1 MVKSV
6 FIANRGEIAVRIVR
20 TLKEMGIEAVV
31 GYSEADRVSLAVELA
46 DKAVCI
52 GPAEAKKSY
61 LHSANLIS
69 AALYA
74 DCDAIHPG
82 VGFLSESAQFA
93 QQVQDAGL
101 VFIGPDAETISF
113 LGDKVQARRT
123 ALDAGLPV
131 TPGSDGPIADLETA
145 VAFAEEAGYPVII
158 KAASGG
164 GGKGMRIVREES
176 ELESAM
182 RIATHEAETS
192 FSDGT
197 IYIEKYLENPRH
209 IEVQILADTYGNV
222 IHLGERDCSL
232 QKNHQKVLEESP
244 SPGIDPDV
252 RERMCSDAVNLFKK
266 IGYKGAGTIEFL
278 FDGENYYFMEVN
290 ARVQVEH
297 PVSEYIS
304 NVDIIKEQIRGCSGE
319 PIDITQDD
327 VILEGASIECRIN
340 AGTPGKITRYLQPG
354 GRNVR
359 VDSFLYQGYMVS
371 PHYDSLVSK
380 LITYG
385 RDRRS
390 AIARM
395 KRALDEYIIEG
406 IDTNIEVQKKILNS
420 TLFQR
425 GIFGTFGL
433 SRILEE

>member
-93 QQVQDAGL
+93 KQVQDAGL

-131 TPGSDGPIADLETA
+131 TPGSDGPVADLKTA
-145 VAFAEEAGYPVII
+145 VAFAEKAGYPVII

-164 GGKGMRIVREES
+164 GGKGMRIVREKS

-244 SPGIDPDV
+244 SPGIDPDI
-252 RERMCSDAVNLFKK
+252 REQMCSDAVNLFKK

-319 PIDITQDD
+319 PMDITQDD

-340 AGTPGKITRYLQPG
+340 AATPGKITRYLQPG

-359 VDSFLYQGYMVS
+359 VDSFLYQGYTVS
-371 PHYDSLVSK
+371 PHYDSLISK

-395 KRALDEYIIEG
+395 KRALDEYVIEG

>member
-82 VGFLSESAQFA
+82 VGFLSESAEFA
-93 QQVQDAGL
+93 KQVQDAGL
-101 VFIGPDAETISF
+101 VFIGPDAKTISF

-145 VAFAEEAGYPVII
+145 VAFAERAGYPVII

-244 SPGIDPDV
+244 SPGIDPDI

-319 PIDITQDD
+319 PMDITQDD
-327 VILEGASIECRIN
+327 VLLEGASIECRIN
-340 AGTPGKITRYLQPG
+340 ASTPGKITRYLQPG

-359 VDSFLYQGYMVS
+359 VDSFLYQGYTVS

-395 KRALDEYIIEG
+395 KRALDEYVIEG
-406 IDTNIEVQKKILNS
+406 IETNIEVQKKILNS

>member
-6 FIANRGEIAVRIVR
+6 FIANRGEIAVRIIR

-31 GYSEADRVSLAVELA
+31 GYSEADRESMAVEMA

-61 LHSANLIS
+61 LHSSNLIS
-69 AALYA
+69 AALFA
-74 DCDAIHPG
+74 GCDAVHPG
-82 VGFLSESAQFA
+82 VGFLSESAKFSR
-93 QQVQDAGL
+93 QVKDAGL
-101 VFIGPDAETISF
+101 VFIGPEAETISF
-113 LGDKVQARRT
+113 LGDKVQARKT
-123 ALDAGLPV
+123 AEKAGLPI
-131 TPGSDGPIADLETA
+131 TPGSDGPVEDLKTA
-145 VAFAEEAGYPVII
+145 EEFAERAGYPVII

-164 GGKGMRIVREES
+164 GGKGMRIVRDHS

-182 RIATHEAETS
+182 RIATHEAETA

-209 IEVQILADTYGNV
+209 IEVQILADMFGNV

-244 SPGIDPDV
+244 SPGIDQTIRD
-252 RERMCSDAVNLFKK
+252 RMCRDAVNLFKS

-297 PVSEYIS
+297 PVSEFIS

-319 PIDITQDD
+319 ALDLRQEDIR
-327 VILEGASIECRIN
+327 LEGASIECRIN
-340 AGTPGKITRYLQPG
+340 AATPGRITRYLQPS

-371 PHYDSLVSK
+371 PFYDSLIAK

-395 KRALDEYIIEG
+395 KRALDEYVIEG

-425 GIFGTFGL
+425 GTFGTFGL
-433 SRILEE
+433 SQILEE

>member
-1 MVKSV
+1 
-6 FIANRGEIAVRIVR
+6 
-20 TLKEMGIEAVV
+20 
-31 GYSEADRVSLAVELA
+31 
-46 DKAVCI
+46 
-52 GPAEAKKSY
+52 
-61 LHSANLIS
+61 
-69 AALYA
+69 
-74 DCDAIHPG
+74 
-82 VGFLSESAQFA
+82 
-93 QQVQDAGL
+93 
-101 VFIGPDAETISF
+101 
-113 LGDKVQARRT
+113 
-123 ALDAGLPV
+123 
-131 TPGSDGPIADLETA
+131 
-145 VAFAEEAGYPVII
+145 
-158 KAASGG
+158 
-164 GGKGMRIVREES
+164 
-176 ELESAM
+176 
-182 RIATHEAETS
+182 
-192 FSDGT
+192 
-197 IYIEKYLENPRH
+197 
-209 IEVQILADTYGNV
+209 
-222 IHLGERDCSL
+222 
-232 QKNHQKVLEESP
+232 
-244 SPGIDPDV
+244 
-252 RERMCSDAVNLFKK
+252 MCSDAVNLFKK

>member
-123 ALDAGLPV
+123 ALDAGMPV
-131 TPGSDGPIADLETA
+131 TPGSDGPVGDLETA
-145 VAFAEEAGYPVII
+145 VAFAEKAGYPVII

-176 ELESAM
+176 ELETAM

-244 SPGIDPDV
+244 SPGIDPQI

-319 PIDITQDD
+319 AMDIRQED
-327 VILEGASIECRIN
+327 VRLEGASIECRIN
-340 AGTPGKITRYLQPG
+340 AATPGKITRYLQPG

-359 VDSFLYQGYMVS
+359 VDSFLYQGYTVS

-395 KRALDEYIIEG
+395 KRALDEYVIEG

>member
-1 MVKSV
+1 
-6 FIANRGEIAVRIVR
+6 
-20 TLKEMGIEAVV
+20 VV

-131 TPGSDGPIADLETA
+131 TPGSDGPVADLETA
-145 VAFAEEAGYPVII
+145 VAFAEKAGYPVII

-244 SPGIDPDV
+244 SPGIDPDI

-278 FDGENYYFMEVN
+278 FDGEDYYFMEVN

-319 PIDITQDD
+319 PMDITQDD
-327 VILEGASIECRIN
+327 VKLQGASIECRIN
-340 AGTPGKITRYLQPG
+340 AATPGKITRYLQPG

-359 VDSFLYQGYMVS
+359 VDSFLYQGYTVS

-395 KRALDEYIIEG
+395 KRALDEYVIEG

>member
-6 FIANRGEIAVRIVR
+6 FIANRGEIAVRIIR
-20 TLKEMGIEAVV
+20 TLKEMGIESVV
-31 GYSEADRVSLAVELA
+31 AYSEADRESMAVEMA

-74 DCDAIHPG
+74 GCDAVHPG
-82 VGFLSESAQFA
+82 VGFLSESAKFS
-93 QQVQDAGL
+93 QQVKDAGL
-101 VFIGPDAETISF
+101 VFIGPEAETISF
-113 LGDKVQARRT
+113 LGDKVQARKT
-123 ALDAGLPV
+123 AENAGLPI
-131 TPGSDGPIADLETA
+131 TPGSDGPVTDLKSAEE
-145 VAFAEEAGYPVII
+145 FAESAGYPVII

-164 GGKGMRIVREES
+164 GGKGMRIVRDHS

-182 RIATHEAETS
+182 RIATHEAETA

-197 IYIEKYLENPRH
+197 IYMEKYLENPRH
-209 IEVQILADTYGNV
+209 IEVQILADTFGNV

-244 SPGIDPDV
+244 SPGIDQTIRD
-252 RERMCSDAVNLFKK
+252 RMCQDAVNLFKS

-297 PVSEYIS
+297 PVSEFIS

-319 PIDITQDD
+319 ELDLRQEDIR
-327 VILEGASIECRIN
+327 LEGASIECRIN
-340 AGTPGKITRYLQPG
+340 ASTPGRITRYRQPS

-371 PHYDSLVSK
+371 PFYDSLIAK

-395 KRALDEYIIEG
+395 KRALDEYVIEG

-420 TLFQR
+420 TLFQQ
-425 GIFGTFGL
+425 GNFGTFGL

>member
-319 PIDITQDD
+319 PMDITQED

>member
-113 LGDKVQARRT
+113 LGDKVQARQT

-131 TPGSDGPIADLETA
+131 TPGSDGPVTDLETA
-145 VAFAEEAGYPVII
+145 VAFAEKAGYPVII

-209 IEVQILADTYGNV
+209 IEVQILADTFGNV

-244 SPGIDPDV
+244 SPGIDPDI

-278 FDGENYYFMEVN
+278 FDGEDYYFMEVN

-319 PIDITQDD
+319 PMDITQED
-327 VILEGASIECRIN
+327 VKLEGASIECRIN
-340 AGTPGKITRYLQPG
+340 AATPGKITRYLQPG

-359 VDSFLYQGYMVS
+359 VDSFLYQGYTVS

-395 KRALDEYIIEG
+395 KRALDEYVIEG

>member
-123 ALDAGLPV
+123 ALDAELPV

-319 PIDITQDD
+319 PMDITQED

>member
-6 FIANRGEIAVRIVR
+6 FIANRGEIAVRIIR
-20 TLKEMGIEAVV
+20 TLKEMDIESVV
-31 GYSEADRVSLAVELA
+31 GYSEADRESLAVEMA

-61 LHSANLIS
+61 LHSSNLIS
-69 AALYA
+69 AALFA
-74 DCDAIHPG
+74 GCDAVHPG
-82 VGFLSESAQFA
+82 VGFLSESAKFS
-93 QQVQDAGL
+93 QQVKDAGL
-101 VFIGPDAETISF
+101 VFIGPEAETISF
-113 LGDKVQARRT
+113 LGDKVQARKT
-123 ALDAGLPV
+123 AEKAGLPI
-131 TPGSDGPIADLETA
+131 TPGSDGPINDLKTA
-145 VAFAEEAGYPVII
+145 ENFAERAGYPVII

-164 GGKGMRIVREES
+164 GGKGMRIVRDHS
-176 ELESAM
+176 ELETAM
-182 RIATHEAETS
+182 RIATHEAETA

-209 IEVQILADTYGNV
+209 IEVQILADTFGNV

-244 SPGIDPDV
+244 SPGIDQTIRD
-252 RERMCSDAVNLFKK
+252 RMCQDAVNLFKS

-278 FDGENYYFMEVN
+278 FDGEHYYFMEVN

>member
-31 GYSEADRVSLAVELA
+31 GYSEADQVSLAVELA

-82 VGFLSESAQFA
+82 EGFLSESAQFA
-93 QQVQDAGL
+93 QQVEDAGL

-131 TPGSDGPIADLETA
+131 TPGSDGPVADLETA
-145 VAFAEEAGYPVII
+145 VAFAERAGYPVII

-164 GGKGMRIVREES
+164 GGKGMRIVREEP

-244 SPGIDPDV
+244 SPGIDPDI
-252 RERMCSDAVNLFKK
+252 REQMCSDAVNLFKK

-278 FDGENYYFMEVN
+278 FDGEHYYFMEVN
-290 ARVQVEH
+290 ARVPVEH

-304 NVDIIKEQIRGCSGE
+304 NVDIIKGQIRGCSGE
-319 PIDITQDD
+319 PMDITQDD
-327 VILEGASIECRIN
+327 VILEGAS
-340 AGTPGKITRYLQPG
+340 
-354 GRNVR
+354 
-359 VDSFLYQGYMVS
+359 
-371 PHYDSLVSK
+371 
-380 LITYG
+380 
-385 RDRRS
+385 
-390 AIARM
+390 RM
-395 KRALDEYIIEG
+395 P
-406 IDTNIEVQKKILNS
+406 N
-420 TLFQR
+420 
-425 GIFGTFGL
+425 
-433 SRILEE
+433 

>member
-93 QQVQDAGL
+93 KQVQDAGL

-131 TPGSDGPIADLETA
+131 TPGSDGPVADLKTA
-145 VAFAEEAGYPVII
+145 VAFAERAGYPVII

-164 GGKGMRIVREES
+164 GGKGMRIVREKS

-244 SPGIDPDV
+244 SPGIDPQI

-319 PIDITQDD
+319 PMDITQDD

-340 AGTPGKITRYLQPG
+340 AATPGKITRYLQPG

-359 VDSFLYQGYMVS
+359 VDSFLYQGYTVS
-371 PHYDSLVSK
+371 PHYDSLISK

-395 KRALDEYIIEG
+395 KRALDEYVIEG

>member
-6 FIANRGEIAVRIVR
+6 FIANRGEIAVRILR

-31 GYSEADRVSLAVELA
+31 GYSEADRESLAVELA

-61 LHSANLIS
+61 LHSGNLIS
-69 AALYA
+69 AALFA
-74 DCDAIHPG
+74 GCDAIHPG
-82 VGFLSESAQFA
+82 VGFLSESALFA
-93 QQVQDAGL
+93 QQVKDAGL
-101 VFIGPDAETISF
+101 VFIGPESETISF
-113 LGDKVQARRT
+113 LGDKVQAKKT
-123 ALDAGLPV
+123 AADAGLPV
-131 TPGSDGPIADLETA
+131 TPGSDGPVVDLKTA
-145 VAFAEEAGYPVII
+145 TAFAEEAGYPIII

-164 GGKGMRIVREES
+164 GGKGMRIVRDKS

-182 RIATHEAETS
+182 RIATHEAETA

-197 IYIEKYLENPRH
+197 IYMEKYLENPRH

-244 SPGIDPDV
+244 SPGIDPEI

-278 FDGENYYFMEVN
+278 FDGDNYYFMEVN

-319 PIDITQDD
+319 PMDIRQED
-327 VILEGASIECRIN
+327 VRLEGASIECRIN
-340 AGTPGKITRYLQPG
+340 ASTPGRITRYLQPG

-359 VDSFLYQGYMVS
+359 VDSFLYQGYTVS
-371 PHYDSLVSK
+371 PFYDALVAK

-406 IDTNIEVQKKILNS
+406 IETNIEVQKKILNS
-420 TLFQR
+420 TLFQQ
-425 GIFGTFGL
+425 GSFGTFGL

>member
-6 FIANRGEIAVRIVR
+6 FIANRGEIAVRIIR

-31 GYSEADRVSLAVELA
+31 GYSEADRESLAVELS

-52 GPAEAKKSY
+52 GPPEAKKSY
-61 LHSANLIS
+61 LHSSNLIS
-69 AALYA
+69 AALFA
-74 DCDAIHPG
+74 GCDAIHPG
-82 VGFLSESAQFA
+82 VGFLSESAKFA
-93 QQVQDAGL
+93 QQVKDAGI
-101 VFIGPDAETISF
+101 VFIGPDSETISF
-113 LGDKVQARRT
+113 LGDKVQAKKT
-123 ALDAGLPV
+123 ASEAGLPV
-131 TPGSDGPIADLETA
+131 TPGSDGPVADLETA
-145 VAFAEEAGYPVII
+145 TAFAEEAGYPIII

-164 GGKGMRIVREES
+164 GGKGMRIVRDQS
-176 ELESAM
+176 ELEAAM
-182 RIATHEAETS
+182 RIATHEAETA

-197 IYIEKYLENPRH
+197 IYMEKYLENPRH
-209 IEVQILADTYGNV
+209 IEVQILSDTYGNV

-244 SPGIDPDV
+244 SPGMDPEI

-278 FDGENYYFMEVN
+278 FDGEHYYFMEVN

-319 PIDITQDD
+319 PMDIRQDD
-327 VILEGASIECRIN
+327 VKLEGASIECRIN
-340 AGTPGKITRYLQPG
+340 AATPGRITRYLQPG

-371 PHYDSLVSK
+371 PFYDALVAK

-395 KRALDEYIIEG
+395 KRALDEYVIEG

-425 GIFGTFGL
+425 GTFGTFGL

>member
-252 RERMCSDAVNLFKK
+252 RERMCSDAVNLFKN

-319 PIDITQDD
+319 PMDITQED